1 MKDQL
6 VKRFVLERAKD
17 HSGVSGTG
25 IVAQGCEF
33 ANGKVVISW
42 LTPMSSVSVFDS
54 ISVLEEIHG
63 HEGSTKVVWEEG
75 EDLEPTGCQAT
86 LLGFQCEN
94 KDRYHLSPHHVNEGT
109 PEALVWDLEFEG

>member
-6 VKRFVLERAKD
+6 VKRFVLERHKD

-25 IVAQGCEF
+25 TVAQGCEF

-42 LTPMSSVSVFDS
+42 LTPTNSISVFDS

-86 LLGFQCEN
+86 LLGFQCE
-94 KDRYHLSPHHVNEGT
+94 DLDPYHLKPHHVHSGIS
-109 PEALVWDLEFEG
+109 EALTWGLDFAG